1 MIHYTSFISIIS
13 VAVIYTFLLNKLLIR
28 NIALHEEHVRNIEI
42 PDNVLIYE
50 EENEK
55 VVFTNIEE
63 DLIKH
68 IKNLESDEE
77 KTIPRHG
84 VYKFTIK
91 KEGYNKKIIGIPL

>member
-1 MIHYTSFISIIS
+1 M
-13 VAVIYTFLLNKLLIR
+13 AVIYTFLLNKLLIR
-28 NIALHEEHVRNIEI
+28 NIALHEENIRNIEI

-50 EENEK
+50 EKNEK

-77 KTIPRHG
+77 KAIPRHG

-91 KEGYNKKIIGIPL
+91 KEGDNKRIIGIPL